1 MTATTMIAP
10 EPEQALTRIQS
21 VNRRILL
28 GAWRMP
34 SFRIGFFIFVALL
47 LVSAIYPE
55 VSSISA
61 TKMIVKD
68 KFLPPLFLGDKWA
81 WEHPLGTDQLG
92 RDMLMR
98 SLIGLRY
105 SLLVGIVTVVLIFII
120 GCGLGLFA
128 GFKGKWWDTIIMRIT
143 DAQLSIPM
151 IILAITILGVSRP
164 SVESIIVVLALS
176 GWPLYARV
184 ARSAAVAERGKEYV
198 RGLRVL
204 GAGDWRILLLFAAPN
219 ILPPIAF
226 VAVLDVAR
234 MMIFEAILG
243 FLGLGIQPPT
253 PSFGSMIADSRKYLI
268 NAWWIALCLLVLSAG
283 LYIGT
288 AGRPALDDEDVDAAH
303 AMVSQEMLVRHDF
316 VVMYM
321 DGVRYLI
328 RPPMHF
334 WLVAASYKL
343 LGQTEFATRLPV
355 GLAMVGIVLLTFEFG
370 RRFFGQRAGL
380 YGALAVATSVGMFL
394 YTRNM
399 IPEALYTFAFEAT
412 FYLFLRS
419 WTGSLD
425 TRIGYWG
432 AAALCAFAAASST

>member
-1 MTATTMIAP
+1 MAVTTIIGA
-10 EPEQALTRIQS
+10 EPEQKPAQVQS

-34 SFRIGFFIFVALL
+34 SFRVGFYIFVVLL
-47 LVSAIYPE
+47 LASAIYPE
-55 VSSISA
+55 LSSVSA
-61 TKMIVKD
+61 TKMVVKD
-68 KFLPPLFLGDKWA
+68 KFLPPPFLGDKGV

-98 SLIGLRY
+98 SLIGLQY
-105 SLLVGIVTVVLIFII
+105 SLLVGVITVVLIFII

-128 GFKGKWWDTIIMRIT
+128 GFKGKSWDTVIMRIT

-164 SVESIIVVLALS
+164 TVATIIIVLALS

-253 PSFGSMIADSRKYLI
+253 PSFGSIIADSRKYLL
-268 NAWWIALCLLVLSAG
+268 NAWWIAT
-283 LYIGT
+283 I
-288 AGRPALDDEDVDAAH
+288 P
-303 AMVSQEMLVRHDF
+303 
-316 VVMYM
+316 
-321 DGVRYLI
+321 
-328 RPPMHF
+328 
-334 WLVAASYKL
+334 
-343 LGQTEFATRLPV
+343 
-355 GLAMVGIVLLTFEFG
+355 GIF
-370 RRFFGQRAGL
+370 
-380 YGALAVATSVGMFL
+380 LAVALTSINLMGSAL
-394 YTRNM
+394 EKARN
-399 IPEALYTFAFEAT
+399 
-412 FYLFLRS
+412 
-419 WTGSLD
+419 
-425 TRIGYWG
+425 RIYGG
-432 AAALCAFAAASST
+432 L

>member
-1 MTATTMIAP
+1 MAVTTIVGA
-10 EPEQALTRIQS
+10 EPERTTVRIRS

-28 GAWRMP
+28 DAWRMP

-68 KFLPPLFLGDKWA
+68 KFLPPVFLGDKWS
-81 WEHPLGTDQLG
+81 WDHPLGTDQLG

-98 SLIGLRY
+98 CLIGLQY
-105 SLLVGIVTVVLIFII
+105 SLLVGVVTVVLIFVI

-128 GFKGKWWDTIIMRIT
+128 GFKGKWWDTVIMRIT

-164 SVESIIVVLALS
+164 TVPTIVIVLALS

-234 MMIFEAILG
+234 MMIFESILG

-253 PSFGSMIADSRKYLI
+253 PSFGSIIADSRKYLI
-268 NAWWIALCLLVLSAG
+268 NAWWIATTPGIFLAIALTSINLMGSSLEKARNRIYGG
-283 LYIGT
+283 L
-288 AGRPALDDEDVDAAH
+288 
-303 AMVSQEMLVRHDF
+303 
-316 VVMYM
+316 
-321 DGVRYLI
+321 
-328 RPPMHF
+328 
-334 WLVAASYKL
+334 
-343 LGQTEFATRLPV
+343 
-355 GLAMVGIVLLTFEFG
+355 
-370 RRFFGQRAGL
+370 
-380 YGALAVATSVGMFL
+380 
-394 YTRNM
+394 
-399 IPEALYTFAFEAT
+399 
-412 FYLFLRS
+412 
-419 WTGSLD
+419 
-425 TRIGYWG
+425 
-432 AAALCAFAAASST
+432 

>member
-1 MTATTMIAP
+1 MTATTMIEA
-10 EPEQALTRIQS
+10 EPEQAQTRIQS

-34 SFRIGFFIFVALL
+34 TFRIGFFIFVALL
-47 LVSAIYPE
+47 LASAIYPE
-55 VSSISA
+55 LSSASA

-68 KFLPPLFLGDKWA
+68 KFLSPLFLGDKWV

-98 SLIGLRY
+98 CLIGLRY

-184 ARSAAVAERGKEYV
+184 ARSAAVPERGLGYV

-253 PSFGSMIADSRKYLI
+253 PSFGSIIADSRKYLL
-268 NAWWIALCLLVLSAG
+268 NAWWIATS
-283 LYIGT
+283 
-288 AGRPALDDEDVDAAH
+288 P
-303 AMVSQEMLVRHDF
+303 
-316 VVMYM
+316 
-321 DGVRYLI
+321 
-328 RPPMHF
+328 
-334 WLVAASYKL
+334 
-343 LGQTEFATRLPV
+343 
-355 GLAMVGIVLLTFEFG
+355 GIF
-370 RRFFGQRAGL
+370 
-380 YGALAVATSVGMFL
+380 LAVALTSINLMGSTLEKARNKIYGGM
-394 YTRNM
+394 
-399 IPEALYTFAFEAT
+399 
-412 FYLFLRS
+412 
-419 WTGSLD
+419 
-425 TRIGYWG
+425 
-432 AAALCAFAAASST
+432 

>member
-1 MTATTMIAP
+1 MTATTMIAA
-10 EPEQALTRIQS
+10 EPEQAKTRVQS
-21 VNRRILL
+21 VNRRIFL
-28 GAWRMP
+28 GAWRAP

-47 LVSAIYPE
+47 LLSAIYPE
-55 VSSISA
+55 VSSVSA

-68 KFLPPLFLGDKWA
+68 KFLPPLFFGDKSS

-184 ARSAAVAERGKEYV
+184 ARSAAVTERGKEYV

-268 NAWWIALCLLVLSAG
+268 NAWWIAT
-283 LYIGT
+283 I
-288 AGRPALDDEDVDAAH
+288 P
-303 AMVSQEMLVRHDF
+303 
-316 VVMYM
+316 
-321 DGVRYLI
+321 
-328 RPPMHF
+328 
-334 WLVAASYKL
+334 
-343 LGQTEFATRLPV
+343 
-355 GLAMVGIVLLTFEFG
+355 GIF
-370 RRFFGQRAGL
+370 
-380 YGALAVATSVGMFL
+380 LAVALTSINLMGSAL
-394 YTRNM
+394 EKARN
-399 IPEALYTFAFEAT
+399 
-412 FYLFLRS
+412 
-419 WTGSLD
+419 
-425 TRIGYWG
+425 RIYGG
-432 AAALCAFAAASST
+432 L

>member
-1 MTATTMIAP
+1 MTATTMIAA

-55 VSSISA
+55 VTSISA

-68 KFLPPLFLGDKWA
+68 KFLPPLFLGDKWV

-92 RDMLMR
+92 RDMLIR

-268 NAWWIALCLLVLSAG
+268 NAWWIAT
-283 LYIGT
+283 I
-288 AGRPALDDEDVDAAH
+288 P
-303 AMVSQEMLVRHDF
+303 
-316 VVMYM
+316 
-321 DGVRYLI
+321 
-328 RPPMHF
+328 
-334 WLVAASYKL
+334 
-343 LGQTEFATRLPV
+343 
-355 GLAMVGIVLLTFEFG
+355 GIF
-370 RRFFGQRAGL
+370 
-380 YGALAVATSVGMFL
+380 LAVALTSINLMGSAL
-394 YTRNM
+394 EKARN
-399 IPEALYTFAFEAT
+399 
-412 FYLFLRS
+412 
-419 WTGSLD
+419 
-425 TRIGYWG
+425 RIYGG
-432 AAALCAFAAASST
+432 L

>member
-1 MTATTMIAP
+1 MTATTMIEA
-10 EPEQALTRIQS
+10 EPEQAQARIQS

-55 VSSISA
+55 LSSASA

-68 KFLPPLFLGDKWA
+68 KFLSPLFLGDKWV

-92 RDMLMR
+92 RDMLLR
-98 SLIGLRY
+98 CLIGLRY

-184 ARSAAVAERGKEYV
+184 ARSAAVTERGKEYV

-268 NAWWIALCLLVLSAG
+268 NAWWIAT
-283 LYIGT
+283 I
-288 AGRPALDDEDVDAAH
+288 P
-303 AMVSQEMLVRHDF
+303 
-316 VVMYM
+316 
-321 DGVRYLI
+321 
-328 RPPMHF
+328 
-334 WLVAASYKL
+334 
-343 LGQTEFATRLPV
+343 
-355 GLAMVGIVLLTFEFG
+355 GIF
-370 RRFFGQRAGL
+370 
-380 YGALAVATSVGMFL
+380 LAVALTSINLMGSAL
-394 YTRNM
+394 EKARN
-399 IPEALYTFAFEAT
+399 
-412 FYLFLRS
+412 
-419 WTGSLD
+419 
-425 TRIGYWG
+425 RIYGG
-432 AAALCAFAAASST
+432 L

>member
-1 MTATTMIAP
+1 MTATTMIEAV
-10 EPEQALTRIQS
+10 PEQEKTRVQS

-28 GAWRMP
+28 AAWRAP

-47 LVSAIYPE
+47 LLSAIYPE

-68 KFLPPLFLGDKWA
+68 KFLPPLFFGDKSSWD
-81 WEHPLGTDQLG
+81 HPLGTDQLG

-105 SLLVGIVTVVLIFII
+105 SLLVGIVTVILIFII

-128 GFKGKWWDTIIMRIT
+128 GFKGKWWDTVIMRIT

-184 ARSAAVAERGKEYV
+184 ARSAAVTERGKEYV

-268 NAWWIALCLLVLSAG
+268 NAWWIAT
-283 LYIGT
+283 I
-288 AGRPALDDEDVDAAH
+288 P
-303 AMVSQEMLVRHDF
+303 
-316 VVMYM
+316 
-321 DGVRYLI
+321 
-328 RPPMHF
+328 
-334 WLVAASYKL
+334 
-343 LGQTEFATRLPV
+343 
-355 GLAMVGIVLLTFEFG
+355 GIF
-370 RRFFGQRAGL
+370 
-380 YGALAVATSVGMFL
+380 LAVALTSINLMGSAL
-394 YTRNM
+394 EKARN
-399 IPEALYTFAFEAT
+399 
-412 FYLFLRS
+412 
-419 WTGSLD
+419 
-425 TRIGYWG
+425 RIYGG
-432 AAALCAFAAASST
+432 L